1 MEGQKKTKLYM
12 RTCSEKPSAAHE
24 SYPLSRT
31 RMPVGL
37 WMTGVES
44 LGFVNGAHAIMVRLQ
59 DGAFEPLSD
68 LVVTEVSERR
78 KEERVG
84 L

>member
-12 RTCSEKPSAAHE
+12 RTCSEKASSESAHQF
-24 SYPLSRT
+24 RT
-31 RMPVGL
+31 RKPIGL

-44 LGFVNGAHAIMVRLQ
+44 LGFINGRPTIMVRLQ

-68 LVVTEVSERR
+68 LVVTEVFERR
-78 KEERVG
+78 KLERSVR
-84 L
+84 